1 MESTETT
8 RSARAPRLLL
18 IALDVVGRSMV
29 AIGVTLL
36 LFVAY
41 QLWGT
46 GLAENR
52 AQDDLADEFATIVS
66 TPPTE
71 STPPA
76 LPAYGD
82 VVSRIEIPSIDV
94 DKFVVAGV
102 DAKSLQK
109 GPGLFPG
116 SPLAGQLGN
125 VAITGHRTTYGAP
138 FSRIDQLR
146 VGDEIVVQTRDGEFT
161 YIVNS
166 EPFVVEPT
174 RTEVART
181 QDPDSAILTLI
192 SCHPRWTSEKRIVV
206 TADLAP
212 DVEPTE
218 ATIVVPDDPEEI
230 PVALSEGW
238 FHDPSAWPAV
248 LAWFTLLTG
257 MYVATVI
264 VTRRGVRAYV
274 SYPVMAIVMLPVM
287 FIFFGQLSR
296 LLPTN
301 L

>member
-1 MESTETT
+1 M
-8 RSARAPRLLL
+8 
-18 IALDVVGRSMV
+18 MV
-29 AIGVTLL
+29 AVGAMML

-52 AQDDLADEFATIVS
+52 AQNTLAEEFETIVS
-66 TPPTE
+66 TAPTE
-71 STPPA
+71 STPPT
-76 LPAYGD
+76 LPSYGD
-82 VVSRIEIPSIDV
+82 VVSRIEIPRIGV

-138 FSRIDQLR
+138 FSRIDELR
-146 VGDEIVVQTRDGEFT
+146 AGDEIVVQTADGEFT
-161 YIVNS
+161 YIVNGD
-166 EPFVVEPT
+166 PFVVEPT
-174 RTEVART
+174 RTDVART
-181 QDPDSAILTLI
+181 QDPGSAMLTLI

-212 DVEPTE
+212 DVEPDE

-248 LAWFTLLTG
+248 LAWFALLAG
-257 MYVATVI
+257 MYATAVVA
-264 VTRRGVRAYV
+264 TRRGVRAWV
-274 SYPVMAIVMLPVM
+274 SYPVMTIAMLPVM
-287 FIFFGQLSR
+287 FVFFGQLSR